1 MVFHCQIARRFL
13 PGMILWDHSCSWK
26 TKLGDGR
33 SAWPKRNVFWAL
45 SEGVGVYLQDAK

>member
-1 MVFHCQIARRFL
+1 MPDAFYPQDSLGSQLQLENEA
-13 PGMILWDHSCSWK
+13 SA
-26 TKLGDGR
+26 LGDGR